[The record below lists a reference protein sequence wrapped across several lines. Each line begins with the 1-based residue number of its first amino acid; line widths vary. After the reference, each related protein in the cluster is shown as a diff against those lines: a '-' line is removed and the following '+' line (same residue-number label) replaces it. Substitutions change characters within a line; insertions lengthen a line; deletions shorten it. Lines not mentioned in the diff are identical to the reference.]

1 MSDSTDV
8 KAPASKTDIWI
19 ALGVIGCLAL
29 GASVT
34 FVLSSHHN
42 ADNESSRS
50 KEPVRGVPIVSRGT
64 QTATSAATAPA
75 TPGSAVATQTVKV
88 GDGDFMT
95 VTFDTLSSYYYE
107 IPNPEQTANVK
118 DAIAGDDKKPDAMK
132 RPKDQVPAP
141 VKALNG
147 KKVSVQG
154 FMIPLKLDKGAT
166 KEFLL
171 VKDQSV
177 CCWGRVP
184 RMNEWVSIKMTGDK
198 TTKFIPDQPVTIF
211 GVLQVGEEFDKG
223 GEVQSLYRL
232 DADDVA
238 GPLDL

>member
-1 MSDSTDV
+1 MSESTDM

-34 FVLSSHHN
+34 FVLSNSHN
-42 ADNESSRS
+42 AENESSQARA
-50 KEPVRGVPIVSRGT
+50 PVRGAPIVARGT
-64 QTATSAATAPA
+64 QTAVATATAPA
-75 TPGSAVATQTVKV
+75 TPASSASIPAGKS

-107 IPNPEQTANVK
+107 IPNLEQTANVK
-118 DAIAGDDKKPDAMK
+118 DAVAGDDQKADALK

-141 VKALNG
+141 IKALNG
-147 KKVSVQG
+147 KKISIQG
-154 FMIPLKLDKGAT
+154 FMIPIKLDKGAT

-211 GVLQVGEEFDKG
+211 GVLQVGEEIDKG
-223 GEVQSLYRL
+223 EVMSLYRL